1 MFPEISKVS
10 FYCEGK
16 TNIDNVI
23 TNLSLCLKEF
33 KATRINLLYLLFN
46 TDREIFEMIDMH
58 SDAKRELE
66 RGAKINEYLIEK
78 FREIIEKRKNDA
90 EFDALWQES
99 RNEYKLLAE
108 LVKIR
113 KESNLSQTELAEK
126 SGNKQQVISRI
137 ENRENSPTL
146 KTLCSILDV
155 LGYEIR
161 FEPKQKV

>member
-1 MFPEISKVS
+1 MPFKQINVS
-10 FYCEGK
+10 EQ
-16 TNIDNVI
+16 
-23 TNLSLCLKEF
+23 
-33 KATRINLLYLLFN
+33 
-46 TDREIFEMIDMH
+46 
-58 SDAKRELE
+58 
-66 RGAKINEYLIEK
+66 
-78 FREIIEKRKNDA
+78 IIEKRKNDT

-137 ENRENSPTL
+137 ENKENSPTL

-155 LGYEIR
+155 LGYEIK
-161 FEPKQKV
+161 FEPKQGV